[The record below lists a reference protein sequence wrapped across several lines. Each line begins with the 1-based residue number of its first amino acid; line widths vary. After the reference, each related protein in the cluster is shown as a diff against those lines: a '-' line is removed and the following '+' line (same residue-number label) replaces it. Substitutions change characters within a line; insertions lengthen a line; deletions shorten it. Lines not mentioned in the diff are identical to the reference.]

1 MGKSQLVGMAGLVR
15 GAQRRAITMAVR
27 VFVLLLVVDL
37 ALAALPHPVCKVTG
51 VDDFDFK
58 PLQKGEE
65 DKPYYAVSPNG
76 HFHYYFNF
84 CGHAAGCYQQ
94 PACQVQM
101 STDSQGNAKEDI
113 ATVTTTG
120 ELYRMVWEKL
130 DAEDLEHVNSE
141 MVRAKL
147 HSKAE
152 ADLYTSG
159 VKVTYSI
166 GPKHRKTVVR
176 LPCDP
181 EAADDRMSP
190 VEVVEKPILTYNV
203 IYPSPHA
210 CELSFSKKT
219 IRLPTMSNIHRS
231 KSSFFGIMIFAA
243 IVLYCCAG
251 CYYKREK
258 LGAQGFEAIPHIDSM
273 SACAEGISGCFSGES
288 AVGSMLNRARGVSD
302 DGL

>member
-1 MGKSQLVGMAGLVR
+1 MAGLVR
-15 GAQRRAITMAVR
+15 GPQRRAITMAVR

-37 ALAALPHPVCKVTG
+37 ATAALPHPVCKVTG

-94 PACQVQM
+94 PACQVKM

-147 HSKAE
+147 RSKAE

-273 SACAEGISGCFSGES
+273 SACAEGISGCCSGES

>member
-1 MGKSQLVGMAGLVR
+1 
-15 GAQRRAITMAVR
+15 MAVR

-37 ALAALPHPVCKVTG
+37 AMAALPHPVCKVTG

-94 PACQVQM
+94 PACQVKM

-152 ADLYTSG
+152 GDLYTSG

>member
-1 MGKSQLVGMAGLVR
+1 MAMS
-15 GAQRRAITMAVR
+15 MA
-27 VFVLLLVVDL
+27 VLLLVVGL
-37 ALAALPHPVCKVTG
+37 TTAIIPRPVCKIEG
-51 VDDFDFK
+51 VDDFDLS

-84 CGHAAGCYQQ
+84 CGHAMGCYQQ
-94 PACQVQM
+94 PACQVKM
-101 STDSQGNAKEDI
+101 STDSAGNAKEDI

-120 ELYRMVWEKL
+120 ELYRMVWERL
-130 DAEDLEHVNSE
+130 DKKDLKHVNE
-141 MVRAKL
+141 EFAKL
-147 HSKAE
+147 KSGGKSTKKKSSAATDE
-152 ADLYTSG
+152 YTSG

-166 GPKHRKTVVR
+166 GPQHRKTVVR

-181 EAADDRMSP
+181 EATGDRQSP
-190 VEVVEKPILTYNV
+190 IEVIEEPILTYNI

-219 IRLPTMSNIHRS
+219 IKLPTMSGVTHS
-231 KSSFFGIMIFAA
+231 KSSFFGIMLFIGL
-243 IVLYCCAG
+243 ILYCCAG

-273 SACAEGISGCFSGES
+273 TACAEGVSGCFSGES
-288 AVGSMLNRARGVSD
+288 AVGGMLNRARGVND

>member
-37 ALAALPHPVCKVTG
+37 ALSALPHPVCKVTG

-94 PACQVQM
+94 PACQVKM
-101 STDSQGNAKEDI
+101 STDSQGNAKDI

-141 MVRAKL
+141 MVRAEL

-210 CELSFSKKT
+210 CGLSFSKKT

>member
-1 MGKSQLVGMAGLVR
+1 
-15 GAQRRAITMAVR
+15 MAVR
-27 VFVLLLVVDL
+27 VIMLLLVVDV
-37 ALAALPHPVCKVTG
+37 ALARLPHPECKIVG
-51 VDDFDFK
+51 NDDFDFK

-65 DKPYYAVSPNG
+65 EKPYYAVSPKG
-76 HFHYYFNF
+76 HYHYYFNF

-94 PACQVQM
+94 PSCQVKM
-101 STDSQGNAKEDI
+101 STDSQGNAKEDV

-120 ELYRMVWEKL
+120 ELYRMIWEKL
-130 DAEDLEHVNSE
+130 DTDDLKFVNEE

-147 HSKAE
+147 QEDEDH
-152 ADLYTSG
+152 YTSG

-166 GPKHRKTVVR
+166 GPKHRKTVIR
-176 LPCDP
+176 MPCDP

-190 VEVVEKPILTYNV
+190 VEVVEKPILTYNI
-203 IYPSPHA
+203 IYPSQHA

-219 IRLPTMSNIHRS
+219 IKLPSMSNIHRS
-231 KSSFFGIMIFAA
+231 KSSFFGIMLFAG
-243 IVLYCCAG
+243 IVLYCCVG

-273 SACAEGISGCFSGES
+273 TACAEGVSGCFSGES